1 MEKCKSKE
9 GKIFFNYPKSSQK
22 GNSNEGMRSSWKRT
36 KIFRPPKI
44 SHDEA
49 LSQIACH
56 KDALEDERIKK
67 LSFRDV
73 VQPFPMILPSK
84 KKTHPLA
91 IYLNIRVLLQDIG
104 AVFCTNIFCC
114 DELCQPSIH
123 LSKKPRNLHRTTLS
137 QVSKEND
144 RNTQNVVGA
153 MSCLSWE
160 IAASMRK
167 GCFFIP
173 EATHENKI
181 LAHKNVY
188 CRNKHG
194 RIASLNF
201 FFFFFEIMP
210 LLNLLFKV
218 SKIMMKLGA
227 WNLSNDKYVMKPL
240 MEFHCITQINFRL
253 EKWFKNIFY

>member
-84 KKTHPLA
+84 KKL
-91 IYLNIRVLLQDIG
+91 ILLPFIL
-104 AVFCTNIFCC
+104 IF
-114 DELCQPSIH
+114 
-123 LSKKPRNLHRTTLS
+123 
-137 QVSKEND
+137 V
-144 RNTQNVVGA
+144 
-153 MSCLSWE
+153 
-160 IAASMRK
+160 
-167 GCFFIP
+167 CFFKTLAQFSVQTFFA
-173 EATHENKI
+173 ATSCANQASTFQKNREIFIAQPFHRFQRKMIET
-181 LAHKNVY
+181 HK
-188 CRNKHG
+188 
-194 RIASLNF
+194 
-201 FFFFFEIMP
+201 M
-210 LLNLLFKV
+210 
-218 SKIMMKLGA
+218 
-227 WNLSNDKYVMKPL
+227 
-240 MEFHCITQINFRL
+240 
-253 EKWFKNIFY
+253 